1 MYNSKFCKEIVSKR
15 RETIDYE
22 LFELYG
28 YWMQIDND
36 LMLFPLNIHIIDVFL
51 LSNKRND
58 DISHCIDNAPKSLTI
73 WTQIKA
79 MVWHILC
86 QIAQ

>member
-1 MYNSKFCKEIVSKR
+1 MYNSKFFKEIVSKR

-36 LMLFPLNIHIIDVFL
+36 LMLFPLNIHILDVFL
-51 LSNKRND
+51 LIQQKE
-58 DISHCIDNAPKSLTI
+58 
-73 WTQIKA
+73 W
-79 MVWHILC
+79 WHISLHR
-86 QIAQ
+86 